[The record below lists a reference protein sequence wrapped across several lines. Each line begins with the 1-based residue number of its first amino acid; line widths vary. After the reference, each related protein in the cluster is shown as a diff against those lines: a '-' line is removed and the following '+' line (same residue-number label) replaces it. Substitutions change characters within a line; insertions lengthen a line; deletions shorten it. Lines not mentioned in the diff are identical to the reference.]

1 MSINKQIT
9 QKINSSIKLKAL
21 LVNIYP
27 SFRDH
32 LFHFID
38 SILNVFPNLRGFVG
52 LDFIEYKGE
61 LFLIE
66 INARYTTSM
75 SLIERCKK
83 KHPLDYKYK
92 KTNDYAGKSCQLKLI

>member
-1 MSINKQIT
+1 MSINKQII
-9 QKINSSIKLKAL
+9 QKINNSIKLKAL

-38 SILNVFPNLRGFVG
+38 DILNVFPNLRGFVG

-66 INARYTTSM
+66 INPRYTTSM
-75 SLIERCKK
+75 SLIEKCKN
-83 KHPLDYKYK
+83 KHPLDYIYK